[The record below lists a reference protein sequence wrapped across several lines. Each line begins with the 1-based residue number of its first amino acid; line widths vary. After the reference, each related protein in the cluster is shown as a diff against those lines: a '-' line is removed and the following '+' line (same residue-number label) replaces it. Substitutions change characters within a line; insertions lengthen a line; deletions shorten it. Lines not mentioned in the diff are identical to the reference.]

1 MFTSVRE
8 RVFESESCVYVCIMD
23 VSACVYAVVSVSYLC
38 ECICISACV
47 CEGLCVCVGCRAPQ
61 LHSGHLC
68 VLCISCSALEL
79 E

>member
-47 CEGLCVCVGCRAPQ
+47 CEGLCVCVGC
-61 LHSGHLC
+61 
-68 VLCISCSALEL
+68 
-79 E
+79 